1 MKRYLA
7 KRRLAKSKRLFEQ
20 GDWIG
25 SMRAIGM
32 NFSWLEEMPMTEAVE
47 VFQVRVAD
55 TKRLIKGEK

>member
-7 KRRLAKSKRLFEQ
+7 KRRLAKSAKLFEQ

-32 NFSWLEEMPMTEAVE
+32 NFIWLEEMPMTEAVE

-55 TKRLIKGEK
+55 LRRFIKGEK